1 MRFVLIELPTAW
13 IIVLNVA
20 GWPIIQFGSAWGFTR
35 LPAAWFKAPASWSWE
50 RSRHFYERA
59 LGVKH
64 WKHRLP
70 DAARWFV
77 GGFPKGELAG
87 RDATY
92 LRQFICETW
101 RGELCHWF
109 ALAWTPVF
117 FLWNPWWADVIMV
130 GYGLAA
136 NLPCIIAQR
145 YNRARFERVL
155 ARRF

>member
-1 MRFVLIELPTAW
+1 VPIDLPIAW

-20 GWPIIQFGSAWGFTR
+20 GWPIIQFGLAWGFTR

-50 RSRHFYERA
+50 RGGHFYERV
-59 LGVKH
+59 LGVRR

-70 DAARWFV
+70 DAARWFA
-77 GGFPKGELAG
+77 GGFPKSKLAG

-92 LRQFICETW
+92 LRQFIRETW

-109 ALAWTPVF
+109 ALAWAPVF
-117 FLWNPWWADVIMV
+117 FLWNPWWADLIMV
-130 GYGLAA
+130 GYGLSA

-145 YNRARFERVL
+145 YNRARFQRLIAKKV
-155 ARRF
+155 